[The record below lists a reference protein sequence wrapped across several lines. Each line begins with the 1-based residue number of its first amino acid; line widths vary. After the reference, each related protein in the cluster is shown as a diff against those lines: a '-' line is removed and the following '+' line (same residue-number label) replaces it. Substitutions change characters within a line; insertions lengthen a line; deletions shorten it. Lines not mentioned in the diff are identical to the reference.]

1 VCEASDEVRCQHAVM
16 HPGHIVASVE
26 VEGRGGGLVTHELS
40 RHVGH
45 RPGLPS
51 ALLTNALPGVLP
63 PTEHLHIPHCS
74 TFGLGAMDRRFSRN
88 CTSSSSSRTSPDSL
102 LERDVLDAEHLG
114 SLGAVKGVHVLEALV
129 VGVEL
134 ADGDVGRV
142 GEALVQDLSTCQS
155 VTRAGARLRED
166 SHRSSLVR
174 QRGPGW

>member
-1 VCEASDEVRCQHAVM
+1 
-16 HPGHIVASVE
+16 
-26 VEGRGGGLVTHELS
+26 
-40 RHVGH
+40 
-45 RPGLPS
+45 
-51 ALLTNALPGVLP
+51 
-63 PTEHLHIPHCS
+63 
-74 TFGLGAMDRRFSRN
+74 MDRRFSRN

-155 VTRAGARLRED
+155 VTRAGARKTHIAVVLSGKGALAGDESLSRRFGHVKRADVSERD
-166 SHRSSLVR
+166 CAHHQHSLGHRWRIGL
-174 QRGPGW
+174 QE